1 MVLNAESN
9 SYTNFFSFGIG
20 SNSNSNNNNKD
31 DSIQVL
37 IEAPDFNSRRI
48 SASVVVDA
56 DINSI
61 WNIITDY
68 NNLAQHVPNL
78 VVSQTVG
85 NRYGNNVRLF
95 QEGAQKI
102 IGFDFRA
109 SLTMDM
115 NEEIEDENRAMKERR
130 LNFKL
135 VESGMFSSFDGSW
148 TARYHSRSKV
158 LDPVLNKYVYKYKA
172 ILSYSVCVRPR
183 GPVPVL
189 ALEWRIR
196 EDVPINLKAVKE
208 ASEIY
213 YIKNGLKNNQVDVN
227 DQEYYPVKSQP
238 PEWAND
244 ETLGSYLRKVTK
256 SNPSKQNDKKMKLY

>member
-1 MVLNAESN
+1 MILNAESN
-9 SYTNFFSFGIG
+9 SYSNFFSFGG
-20 SNSNSNNNNKD
+20 SNNNIKD

-68 NNLAQHVPNL
+68 NNLAEHVPNL

-85 NRYGNNVRLF
+85 NRDGNNVRLF

-135 VESGMFSSFDGSW
+135 IESGMFSSFDGSW

-158 LDPVLNKYVYKYKA
+158 LDPVLNRYVYKYKA
-172 ILSYSVCVRPR
+172 ILSYSVFVRPR

-196 EDVPINLKAVKE
+196 EDIPINLKAVKE

-213 YIKNGLKNNQVDVN
+213 YLKNGIQKNQVDN
-227 DQEYYPVKSQP
+227 KEEYYAVKSQA

-244 ETLGSYLRKVTK
+244 ETLGSYLRNIK
-256 SNPSKQNDKKMKLY
+256 SSKKNNDIKDIKKMNLY